1 MDAEI
6 IMYDSDNTIEII
18 SEGDKE
24 QNFTN
29 EYEVIVLLHKLLHK
43 ILHKLLCNTRYL
55 CFLLIKLFFLIRI
68 TYLLVILGKIL

>member
-43 ILHKLLCNTRYL
+43 ILRELLCNTRYL

-68 TYLLVILGKIL
+68 THLLVILGKIL